1 MNLSFQE
8 WMTQQPDQPSDRPI
22 RDQVRFVVGEGFSHQ
37 TEGLDLRP
45 AALTAMTDKI
55 SQLHQQIMLDRTA
68 SKTDKAISIQLL
80 LIGNLIATLC
90 SSSFSKK

>member
-1 MNLSFQE
+1 
-8 WMTQQPDQPSDRPI
+8 MTQRPDQSSRRASPTEYGLASS
-22 RDQVRFVVGEGFSHQ
+22 FVGEGLSHQ